1 MTSEI
6 ASAARPTELRVAGFV
21 LVALGATLSG
31 VGATREWVAVGF
43 TADTEHAADL
53 SVHGIDV
60 WEGKVVLLVAAG
72 ALLLLLAMRISV
84 SPGTRKGLAVVLIVS
99 GAMCIALPLVD
110 VVRANDRFGGSE
122 GLERF
127 VDSLSVKLGLPK
139 EVIGEQL
146 SAQLDK
152 ELRVEVSPGLWLT
165 AAGGVLLAAGGVLL
179 VAGGALSVARSGRGT
194 GPPAPM
200 PGP

>member
-6 ASAARPTELRVAGFV
+6 AFTSRPTGLRVAGFV
-21 LVALGATLSG
+21 CVALGAILAG
-31 VGATREWVAVGF
+31 VGTTREWVAVGF

-60 WEGKVVLLVAAG
+60 WEGKVVLFVAAG
-72 ALLLLLAMRISV
+72 TLLLLLALRISV
-84 SPGTRKGLAVVLIVS
+84 SPGTRKGLAVVLIAS

-110 VVRANDRFGGSE
+110 AVRANDRFGGSE

-139 EVIGEQL
+139 EVIREQL
-146 SAQLDK
+146 SAQLDE
-152 ELRVEVSPGLWLT
+152 ELRVEVSPGLWIT
-165 AAGGVLLAAGGVLL
+165 AVGGVLL
-179 VAGGALSVARSGRGT
+179 VAGGVLSVARNGRET
-194 GPPAPM
+194 GPAAPM
-200 PGP
+200 QGP

>member
-6 ASAARPTELRVAGFV
+6 ASTTRVAGLRVAGFV
-21 LVALGATLSG
+21 CVALGAILAG

-60 WEGKVVLLVAAG
+60 WEGKVVLFVAAG

-84 SPGTRKGLAVVLIVS
+84 SPATRKGLAVVLIVS
-99 GAMCIALPLVD
+99 GAICIALPLVD

-139 EVIGEQL
+139 EVIREQL
-146 SAQLDK
+146 SAQLGK

-165 AAGGVLLAAGGVLL
+165 AAGGMLLL
-179 VAGGALSVARSGRGT
+179 AGGALSVAWSGRGI
-194 GPPAPM
+194 GPPAPV